1 MRLRSVHPGVEVS
14 EVVEATG
21 FELVIPDDVATTR
34 LPEAD
39 ELELIR
45 EVLDPKRLRDKELPS

>member
-1 MRLRSVHPGVEVS
+1 MRLRSLHPGVELD
-14 EVVEATG
+14 EVAAATG
-21 FELVIPDDVATTR
+21 FALVIPDEVPTTR

-45 EVLDPKRLRDKELPS
+45 EVLDPGRLRDKELPA